1 MKDISWPEKLKES
14 ELYTPVKN
22 YLEALGYD
30 VKGEVKNCDITAVK
44 NGELL
49 VVELKTGFTLEL
61 IYQAL
66 NRQKLADSVYVAVPL
81 QHKHIGSDRVKN
93 IIYLC
98 KRLEIGLIFVC
109 YTTSGKPQIEVAVHP
124 SPARA
129 VKKAPA
135 KKLAVITEHNGRS
148 GSVNT
153 GGVTR
158 RKIITVYK
166 ELALMVAVILD
177 KHGPLKT
184 ADIKKLGGPEKTGAI
199 LGKNFYK
206 WYEKAEDLGNRN
218 NTYRITE
225 AGKEALEIYGDL
237 IEAP

>member
-1 MKDISWPEKLKES
+1 MKNAEQPEKLKES
-14 ELYTPVKN
+14 ELYMPIKN
-22 YLEALGYD
+22 YLETLGYD
-30 VKGEVKNCDITAVK
+30 VKGEVKSCDITAIK

-61 IYQAL
+61 VYQAL
-66 NRQKLADSVYVAVPL
+66 SRQKLADSVYVAVPL

-93 IIYLC
+93 IMYLC

-109 YTTSGKPQIEVAVHP
+109 YITSGKPQIEVAVHP
-124 SPARA
+124 ASARA
-129 VKKAPA
+129 VRKSAA

-166 ELALMVAVILD
+166 ELALAIAAILD
-177 KHGPLKT
+177 KHGPLKV

-199 LGKNFYK
+199 IGKNFYK

-218 NTYRITE
+218 NTYKITD
-225 AGKEALEIYGDL
+225 AGKEAIEMYGDL
-237 IEAP
+237 IDA